1 MKNSK
6 WWSNAVFYELYVDKF
21 AGDFRGLSEKLDY
34 LEKLG
39 VSCLHILPHYPS
51 PMIDDGYDI
60 SDYRNVQKELGTL
73 DDFRSFVEEAHKK
86 GIRILTD
93 FVLNHISA
101 EHPWFIDAR
110 SSKESKY
117 RNYFLWSDT
126 GEELKESTNVFFHIK
141 PKNWIKNEATN
152 DYYFTTF
159 YAEQPDLNWNE
170 PKVMEEML
178 AIMDFWIDLGVD
190 AFRLD
195 AAPHLIKKEGTN
207 SNGLPETHAVL
218 KKIRAHLDEKYPDIA
233 LLGEVHDTPER
244 TREYFGTGD
253 ECHMVYHFPLAI
265 KTILAAKRNDNHIVD
280 EIIAS
285 MGGIPDGCGWVTFLR
300 NHDALV
306 FPILTPEEKA
316 EILEYGDP
324 TGKYRFRTDRGIAVR
339 LATLFE
345 KEPEKIR
352 NAFSL
357 LFREPGS
364 PVIYYGEEIGM
375 KNDTTIGEQK
385 DTRRYVRGVFDWETA
400 TIQTKDADSLFS
412 FIAKE
417 IQTKKAGE

>member
-1 MKNSK
+1 MKNTK
-6 WWSNAVFYELYVDKF
+6 WWNNAVFYELYVDKF
-21 AGDFRGLSEKLDY
+21 AGDFRGLTEKLEY
-34 LEKLG
+34 LEQLG
-39 VSCLHILPHYPS
+39 VNCLHILPHYPS
-51 PMIDDGYDI
+51 PMVDDGYDI
-60 SDYRNVQKELGTL
+60 SDYRNIRKELGTL
-73 DDFRSFVEEAHKK
+73 DDFRNFVAETHKR

-93 FVLNHISA
+93 FVLNHISV
-101 EHPWFIDAR
+101 EHPWFMEAR
-110 SSKESKY
+110 SSKTNAY
-117 RNYFLWSDT
+117 RNYFLWSET

-159 YAEQPDLNWNE
+159 YTEQPDLNWNE

-178 AIMDFWIDLGVD
+178 SIMDFWIDLGVD

-218 KKIRAHLDEKYPDIA
+218 KQIRAHLNEKHPEVA

-244 TREYFGTGD
+244 TREYFGMGD
-253 ECHMVYHFPLAI
+253 ECHMVYHFPLAT
-265 KTILAAKRNDNHIVD
+265 KTILATKRDDDSIVN
-280 EIIAS
+280 ELVAN
-285 MGGIPDGCGWVTFLR
+285 MTGIPENCSWVTFLR

-306 FPILTPEEKA
+306 FGSLPPEEKT
-316 EILEYGDP
+316 EMLEYGDP
-324 TGKYRFRTDRGIAVR
+324 TEKYRFRTDRGIAVR

-345 KEPEKIR
+345 REPEKIKK
-352 NAFSL
+352 AFSL
-357 LFREPGS
+357 LFEERGS

-385 DTRRYVRGVFDWETA
+385 DTRRYVRGKFDWEIA
-400 TIQTKDADSLFS
+400 DKQTSDSDSLFS

-417 IQTKKAGE
+417 IRLKKRG